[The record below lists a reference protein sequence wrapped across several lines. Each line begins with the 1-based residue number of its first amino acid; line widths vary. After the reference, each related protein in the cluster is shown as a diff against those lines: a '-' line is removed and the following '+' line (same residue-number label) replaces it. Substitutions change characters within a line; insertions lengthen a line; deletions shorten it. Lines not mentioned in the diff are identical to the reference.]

1 MVTLLLGGLAACGS
15 LPPPPLRPEPLAH
28 ADTLPIAEPEARE
41 PSEAAELFQA
51 GVLAPA
57 SRALEPRRWVGRE
70 REALNLTRW
79 DDVVPSA
86 WFEPRNGVRRMSP
99 EEVARGPAVAPPD
112 TAGALTV
119 IRPKAGGAMPGFWVR
134 DSRGREYL
142 VKLDPPGYPRLASAA
157 DVITSR
163 LLHAAGYHVPGEFAV
178 LLRPERLEIAPE
190 MEEGGRRLGG
200 PRPAAAG
207 DRPPMT
213 RADLEAELARG
224 ARLPDGRAFGVAS
237 ARLPG
242 TPKGPWLFEGRR
254 SDDPNDRFPHEH
266 RRELR
271 GLHVVAAW
279 LNHIDLRFQ
288 NTLSVWIDPPG
299 YLRHHLIDF
308 SSSLGSGG
316 TRPHLPREGREHN
329 VDLWASVARLVTLG
343 FHEVGWEGE
352 PAEVDHPSVGW
363 LPVESFEPGAWKPN
377 WPNGAWAHLTPADG
391 YWGAKLV
398 GSFTDRQLAA
408 AVAAAGLP
416 AEAAETLTDALARR
430 RDRTVA
436 YWYARVTPLERPRI
450 EPAGRP
456 GIGSAGPIAGR
467 TAASAPVP
475 GEAFQLSFDDLG
487 LAGPRAAP
495 ATTYRWELRHEALG
509 RRWRGMTPARGRGRQ
524 RIRVGPPE
532 VSEDGA
538 LAARG
543 DVVGRPSEHWSALPH
558 GASTDPAD
566 PSAYALLR
574 VTAEREGAD
583 GRPATLWL
591 HWRGPELGYA
601 VAALRH

>member
-1 MVTLLLGGLAACGS
+1 MDVRSFVSLRSRLAGVGLLAGLAACASCAS

-28 ADTLPIAEPEARE
+28 ADTAPIPEPEARD

-70 REALNLTRW
+70 RESLNLTRW

-86 WFEPRNGVRRMSP
+86 WFEHRNAVRRMSP
-99 EEVARGPAVAPPD
+99 EEVARGPGAVPPD

-119 IRPKAGGAMPGFWVR
+119 VRAKRAGLMPGFWIR
-134 DSRGREYL
+134 DARGREYL
-142 VKLDPPGYPRLASAA
+142 AKLDPPGYPRLASGA

-163 LLHAAGYHVPGEFAV
+163 LLHAAGYHVAPGFPVV
-178 LLRPERLEIAPE
+178 LHPDRLRIAPHLE
-190 MEEGGRRLGG
+190 AAEEGHR
-200 PRPAAAG
+200 
-207 DRPPMT
+207 MS

-224 ARLPDGRAFGVAS
+224 ARLPNGGIAGLAS
-237 ARLPG
+237 AHLPG
-242 TPKGPWLFEGRR
+242 VSKGPWSFEGRR
-254 SDDPNDRFPHEH
+254 SDDPNDRYPHEH

-288 NTLSVWIDPPG
+288 NTLSQWIDPPG
-299 YLRHHLIDF
+299 HLRHYLIDF
-308 SSSLGSGG
+308 ASSLGSGG
-316 TRPHLPREGREHN
+316 VRPHLPREGREHN
-329 VDLWASVARLVTLG
+329 FDLWASFARLVTLG
-343 FHEVGWEGE
+343 FYQVGWEDE
-352 PAEVDHPSVGW
+352 SAEVDQAAVGW
-363 LPVESFEPGAWKPN
+363 LPTDAFEPGAWKPN

-398 GSFTDRQLAA
+398 ASFTDRQLAA
-408 AVAAAGLP
+408 AVSVAGLP
-416 AEAAETLTDALARR
+416 PAAAEALTAALAHR

-436 YWYARVTPLERPRI
+436 YWYGRVTPLERPRV
-450 EPAGRP
+450 EASARYDGPAAARRE
-456 GIGSAGPIAGR
+456 GR
-467 TAASAPVP
+467 TGPEGRTVGVQDLNA
-475 GEAFQLSFDDLG
+475 GFQLSFDDVG
-487 LAGPRAAP
+487 LTGPAP
-495 ATTYRWELRHEALG
+495 GPPTTYRWELRHDALA
-509 RRWRGMTPARGRGRQ
+509 RRWRGESPADGVGRQ
-524 RIRVGPPE
+524 RLWISPSEPSAGRVGPQP
-532 VSEDGA
+532 GA
-538 LAARG
+538 
-543 DVVGRPSEHWSALPH
+543 E
-558 GASTDPAD
+558 GATTDPTD

-591 HWRGPELGYA
+591 HWRGPALGYR